1 MTWPV
6 CIYALAYLGC
16 PVVNINTLA
25 HTKCAC
31 GPPRHFGPLPSLLS
45 LASRC
50 LAGDVK
56 CCAAG
61 VVMETAGGERLPKIS
76 PASLSNALVALL
88 PNWFRVIS
96 ISPMH
101 LNLPSS
107 WHSGIMSYFCCSF
120 LCVSCAHF
128 HDVTHRIDQFRSAWE
143 RISKISDF
151 FLL

>member
-1 MTWPV
+1 MRTAAAFRPP
-6 CIYALAYLGC
+6 AL
-16 PVVNINTLA
+16 
-25 HTKCAC
+25 
-31 GPPRHFGPLPSLLS
+31 SS
-45 LASRC
+45 LAGC

-61 VVMETAGGERLPKIS
+61 VVMETAGEERHPKIS

-107 WHSGIMSYFCCSF
+107 WNYE
-120 LCVSCAHF
+120 LLLL
-128 HDVTHRIDQFRSAWE
+128 QFPV
-143 RISKISDF
+143 
-151 FLL
+151 